1 MKKTQ
6 FTLIELLVVVAII
19 GILASL
25 LLPALKSARET
36 AKQASCMNGIRQVN
50 TAMAMFRD
58 DYKGYIAHT
67 FIDSGRFNNTD
78 WNIGVDTYLG
88 GKIGIDEDQWSKF
101 WERGGAEVWWG
112 CPSTLEENTTDDKNQ
127 YSIDYGISGGGPDK
141 SWLGY
146 KATIVDNPSQ
156 EILLSDIYHWDGNA
170 TRGRNIFRPDFDNR
184 YITQTSG
191 DGTKFKHGRTASN
204 YAFMDGHVKSIKW
217 IPEGA
222 FYNQYMVGLMS
233 LPANQLGNTNG
244 GTPTYT
250 P

>member
-1 MKKTQ
+1 MKKFK

-25 LLPALKSARET
+25 LLPTLKSARET

-50 TAMAMFRD
+50 TAMTMFRD
-58 DYKGYIAHT
+58 DYDNYIAHS
-67 FIDSGRFNNTD
+67 FVDAGRFNNTD
-78 WNIGVDTYLG
+78 WNLGVDTYLG
-88 GKIGIDEDQWSKF
+88 GSIEITENQWSKF
-101 WERGGAEVWWG
+101 WERGGAEVWWN
-112 CPSTLEENTTDDKNQ
+112 CPTTVEEDTTTDKHQ

-146 KATIVDNPSQ
+146 KITTISNASSEV
-156 EILLSDIYHWDGNA
+156 LLSDIYHWGGEANA
-170 TRGRNIFRPDFDNR
+170 GRNFFRADFDNR
-184 YITQTSG
+184 FVEQTSG
-191 DGTKFKHGRTASN
+191 DGTQFKHGRTASN

-222 FYNQYMVGLMS
+222 FLNQYMSSLMS
-233 LPANQLGNTNG
+233 LPANQLGNSNG
-244 GTPTYT
+244 GSPTYT